1 MRCGGGN
8 QVAPLQ
14 DAPVNRKDGHKNEGL
29 RGWGGGLLYVIGLRQ
44 HLLFLFFLLLF
55 LSILSFFRQFFLL
68 RITSTQLDT
77 MYTFHVDHKD
87 RKENADYNKMWIE
100 TNWSLTAIRNHQH
113 PVAGTPKMLC
123 PAILFFNPLNTKRR
137 PLYLKGHF
145 IQRSK
150 HFSSRL

>member
-1 MRCGGGN
+1 MRGGEPSS
-8 QVAPLQ
+8 APSRCPCKQ
-14 DAPVNRKDGHKNEGL
+14 EGWAQE
-29 RGWGGGLLYVIGLRQ
+29 RRVEGVGGGLLYVIGLRQ